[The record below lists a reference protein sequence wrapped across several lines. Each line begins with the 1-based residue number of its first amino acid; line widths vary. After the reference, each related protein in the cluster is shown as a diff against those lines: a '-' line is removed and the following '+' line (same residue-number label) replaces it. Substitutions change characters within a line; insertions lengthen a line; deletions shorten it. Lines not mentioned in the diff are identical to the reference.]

1 MTEEHLSICCGAH
14 VKIVGGAGCNYYTC
28 EGCGKPCGTDD
39 DGEREQPM
47 QRRKRESEN
56 KDML

>member
-39 DGEREQPM
+39 DGEQDRRKQK
-47 QRRKRESEN
+47 RKRESDYE
-56 KDML
+56 

>member
-14 VKIVGGAGCNYYTC
+14 VKIVGGAGCHYYTC
-28 EGCGKPCGTDD
+28 DGCGKPCGTDE
-39 DGEREQPM
+39 DGEQDRRKQK
-47 QRRKRESEN
+47 RKRESEN